1 MEKNNFIVPP
11 NVVEM
16 EGSVLA
22 SALIQPDEVLDIVDS
37 LQAHHFYSTSNQKI
51 FGIISELVH
60 KGVGPDATSVM
71 QVATERNLTEQMGGI
86 MGISKILDNP
96 LPTDLEYYIL
106 KIKEKHALRK
116 GIEICNAIT
125 KRCFAD
131 GGDARETIDKF
142 QQEIF
147 ELGYGMQAESVASM
161 ADIVKE
167 SFDHFEALFD
177 RGRSITGIPTG
188 FYDYDWLLSGLQ
200 KSDLIILAGRPSM
213 GKTSLALQAAVNITG
228 DGIPVAIFS
237 LEMSKAQLRD
247 KTIALQAGV
256 ETDKFRQG
264 GFTIEEQA
272 RVRRSMDIVF
282 QLPLYID
289 DTAALHW
296 MEIKRRARKY
306 KVKYGIEFV
315 IIDHLQ
321 LVHADRSD
329 NRNNELGKITAGFK
343 AMAKDLDIPV
353 MVLSQLNRKLEERAD
368 KRPILSDLRESGNI
382 EQDADVCSFLYR
394 PGYYGLEEEVINQT
408 DILTLKQ
415 RNGPTGPATLQFHPK
430 TASFN
435 NVTTRST
442 EERPRSY

>member
-37 LQAHHFYSTSNQKI
+37 LQAHHFYSTANQKL
-51 FGIISELVH
+51 FGIISELVQ

-247 KTIALQAGV
+247 KTIALHAGV